1 MATILSIV
9 MYSLNIVFTTLQI
22 FKRNKQDRTTN
33 QTSINNYVNGNG
45 NYISNYNQT
54 TSNYQT
60 INVQIVP
67 AQNNENDEWW
77 KALLIFILVFAVYA
91 LFYKFIPLFMSVL
104 LTIVLIVT
112 FFYNKTTSVNRYA
125 SIFFSIY
132 ALCICFLSFS
142 TLSMPISIE
151 HMIEQVS
158 HSYNWQQPFSSAIQ
172 NYLSNVGAFIVK
184 IIFNRNHFFIF
195 YIAARL
201 FALSFMAWRLIT
213 YLFLRTYKADL
224 LHWNN
229 LSTTQMV
236 VHLLKNGV
244 AFVFLFFALHLTM
257 IWPYINYILKM
268 AMHQ

>member
-1 MATILSIV
+1 MANILSIV

-22 FKRNKQDRTTN
+22 FKRNKQDHSTN

-54 TSNYQT
+54 ISNYQT
-60 INVQIVP
+60 TTVQTVL
-67 AQNNENDEWW
+67 AQNNEKDEWW
-77 KALLIFILVFAVYA
+77 KALLIFILVFAIYA

-112 FFYNKTTSVNRYA
+112 FFYNKTTSVNRYT

-158 HSYNWQQPFSSAIQ
+158 HSYNWQQPFPSAIK

-184 IIFNRNHFFIF
+184 IIINRNHFFIF

-201 FALSFMAWRLIT
+201 LALSLMAWRSIT
-213 YLFLRTYKADL
+213 YLFPRTYKADL
-224 LHWNN
+224 LRWNN
-229 LSTTQMV
+229 LSTPQMV
-236 VHLLKNGV
+236 FHLLKNGV
-244 AFVFLFFALHLTM
+244 AFVFLFIALHLT
-257 IWPYINYILKM
+257 IVWTFIDYFLKTV
-268 AMHQ
+268 MHQ